1 MIIKKGQMITF
12 AEGEY
17 SDYCVEALVCA
28 IKEFNVK
35 EKQAEWE
42 GEHTELKV
50 RKHRPRPRK
59 EVKGTA
65 FLPWL
70 VSQGLVEDV
79 DYIEIHTGSYGEVDI
94 DIRRCRLTA

>member
-17 SDYCVEALVCA
+17 SDYCVEALVSA

-42 GEHTELKV
+42 REHTELKECKY
-50 RKHRPRPRK
+50 RSRPLK
-59 EVKGTA
+59 KVKGTA

-79 DYIEIHTGSYGEVDI
+79 DYIEIHTGSYSDVDI
-94 DIRRCRLTA
+94 TIGDED

>member
-17 SDYCVEALVCA
+17 SDYCVEALVSA
-28 IKEFNVK
+28 VKEFNVK

-42 GEHTELKV
+42 AVHTESKGCGYRSRPL
-50 RKHRPRPRK
+50 RK
-59 EVKGTA
+59 VKGTA

-79 DYIEIHTGSYGEVDI
+79 DYIEIHTGSYGDSDITVD
-94 DIRRCRLTA
+94 DRE

>member
-1 MIIKKGQMITF
+1 MITF

-17 SDYCVEALVCA
+17 SDYCVEALVSA

-42 GEHTELKV
+42 GEHTELKDCKYRSRALKKV
-50 RKHRPRPRK
+50 N
-59 EVKGTA
+59 GTA

-79 DYIEIHTGSYGEVDI
+79 DYIEIHTGSYGDVDI
-94 DIRRCRLTA
+94 TIDGED

>member
-1 MIIKKGQMITF
+1 MIIKKGQMITC

-17 SDYCVEALVCA
+17 SDYCVEALVSA
-28 IKEFNVK
+28 IKEFNIK

-42 GEHTELKV
+42 REHTELKECTN
-50 RKHRPRPRK
+50 RLRP
-59 EVKGTA
+59 VKKVIGTA

-79 DYIEIHTGSYGEVDI
+79 DYIEIHTGYYGVVSFTCGDED
-94 DIRRCRLTA
+94 

>member
-1 MIIKKGQMITF
+1 MIVKKGQMLTF

-17 SDYCVEALVCA
+17 SDYCVEALVRA

-35 EKQAEWE
+35 EKQADWE
-42 GEHTELKV
+42 NEHAELKDCKY
-50 RKHRPRPRK
+50 RSRPLK
-59 EVKGTA
+59 KVKSTA

-79 DYIEIHTGSYGEVDI
+79 DYIEIHTGSHGNIGITI
-94 DIRRCRLTA
+94 DE

>member
-1 MIIKKGQMITF
+1 MDVTKGQMITF
-12 AEGEY
+12 AEGDY
-17 SDYCVEALVCA
+17 SDYCVKALVSA

-42 GEHTELKV
+42 REHTELKECQY
-50 RKHRPRPRK
+50 RSRPLKR
-59 EVKGTA
+59 VKGTD

-79 DYIEIHTGSYGEVDI
+79 DYIEIHTGSYGDSDITIDDEV
-94 DIRRCRLTA
+94 